1 MATQTLAV
9 WATNL
14 EFDSLL
20 ASVVEAAVRSF
31 HNWAGCAIGG
41 STHPATQIAR
51 KTLAAFAGSPT
62 STILGSVEKT
72 DAQTAA
78 LINGIS
84 SHVYDYDDTH
94 LATVIHP
101 AGPVASALLAATQ
114 HDTAK
119 VGSVDGKAFI
129 VALVAGIE
137 AACKVGLA
145 VYPDHYDVGWHITG
159 TAGSI
164 GAAVAVAKILNLDVQ
179 AMQWAIGI
187 AATQVTGLREQFG
200 SMTKSFHP
208 GRAAQNGL
216 LAAMLASNGY
226 DSSLASLEAKRG
238 WANVVSASNRLETVL
253 QGLGSTW
260 ETEQNTFKPF
270 PCGIVI
276 HPAID
281 GAIQIHNETQDQ
293 HQNIDAARIQSV
305 HLTVHPL
312 VLELTGKRD
321 PKTGLEA
328 KFSVYHGAAVGLLF
342 GRAGLAQFTD
352 DVATH
357 PTVVHL
363 RDKVDATSDASLR
376 PDEARVR
383 VDFGEG
389 VASEKHVQHAV
400 GSLEAPM
407 TNEQLDAKFVEQC
420 APVLGEDIAK
430 KSSDHCWLLRD
441 VDDVG
446 AFAFMAL
453 S

>member
-1 MATQTLAV
+1 MATKTLAA
-9 WATNL
+9 WAVNL
-14 EFDSLL
+14 DFDTLP
-20 ASVVEAAVRSF
+20 ASVVEAVVRSF
-31 HNWAGCAIGG
+31 HNWAGCAVGG
-41 STHPATQIAR
+41 SPHSATTIAR
-51 KTLAAFAGSPT
+51 KTLATFAGSPT
-62 STILGSVEKT
+62 SSMLGSPDKT

-101 AGPVASALLAATQ
+101 AGPVASALLAAAQ
-114 HDTAK
+114 MQN
-119 VGSVDGKAFI
+119 VGPVSGKDFI

-137 AACKVGLA
+137 AVCKVGLA

-164 GAAVAVAKILNLDVQ
+164 GAAVAVAKLLKLDVQ
-179 AMQWAIGI
+179 PMQWAIGI
-187 AATQVTGLREQFG
+187 ASTQVTGLREQFG

-238 WANVVSASNRLETVL
+238 WASVVGASHKLETVL
-253 QGLGSTW
+253 QRLGHTW

-281 GAIQIHNETQDQ
+281 GAIQIHKETNNQDL
-293 HQNIDAARIQSV
+293 DAARIESV
-305 HLTVHPL
+305 QLTVHPL
-312 VLELTGKRD
+312 VLELTGKRN
-321 PKTGLEA
+321 PRTGLEA

-352 DVATH
+352 EVAAH

-363 RDKVDATSDASLR
+363 RDKVDASPDASLR
-376 PDEARVR
+376 SDEARVR
-383 VDFGEG
+383 VDFGSG
-389 VASEKHVQHAV
+389 AVSEKHVRHAV
-400 GSLEAPM
+400 GSLGVPM
-407 TNEQLDAKFVEQC
+407 TNEQLEAKFVEQC
-420 APVLGEDIAK
+420 APVLGDEGARNA
-430 KSSDHCWLLRD
+430 SRVCWGLKD
-441 VDDVG
+441 AQDVG
-446 AFAFMAL
+446 VIAEAL
-453 S
+453 H

>member
-1 MATQTLAV
+1 MATKTLAV
-9 WATNL
+9 WAINL
-14 EFDSLL
+14 DFDSLP
-20 ASVVEAAVRSF
+20 ASVVEAAARSF
-31 HNWAGCAIGG
+31 HNWAGCAVGG
-41 STHPATQIAR
+41 SAHPATAIAR
-51 KTLAAFAGSPT
+51 KTLATFAGSPT
-62 STILGSVEKT
+62 SSMLGSPDKT

-78 LINGIS
+78 LVNGIS

-101 AGPVASALLAATQ
+101 AGPVASALLAAAQ
-114 HDTAK
+114 MQNVAPVSGED
-119 VGSVDGKAFI
+119 FI
-129 VALVAGIE
+129 VGLVAGIE

-145 VYPDHYDVGWHITG
+145 VYPDHYDAGWHITG

-164 GAAVAVAKILNLDVQ
+164 GAAVAVAKLLKLDVQ
-179 AMQWAIGI
+179 PMQWAIGI

-238 WANVVSASNRLETVL
+238 WASVVSASHKLETVL
-253 QGLGSTW
+253 HALGHTW

-281 GAIQIHNETQDQ
+281 GAIQIHNETKHQDLDAV
-293 HQNIDAARIQSV
+293 NIHSV
-305 HLTVHPL
+305 QLSVHPL
-312 VLELTGKRD
+312 VLELTGKRN
-321 PKTGLEA
+321 PRTGLEA

-342 GRAGLAQFTD
+342 GRAGLAQFAD

-363 RDKVDATSDASLR
+363 RDKVRATPDASLR
-376 PDEARVR
+376 SDEARVR
-383 VDFGEG
+383 VDFGSG
-389 VASEKHVQHAV
+389 AVSEKHVRHAV
-400 GSLEAPM
+400 GSLEVPM
-407 TNEQLDAKFVEQC
+407 TNEQLEAKFVEQC
-420 APVLGEDIAK
+420 APVLGDEGARNA
-430 KSSDHCWLLRD
+430 SRVCWSLKD
-441 VDDVG
+441 ANDVG
-446 AFAFMAL
+446 VIAEAL
-453 S
+453 H

>member
-1 MATQTLAV
+1 M
-9 WATNL
+9 
-14 EFDSLL
+14 
-20 ASVVEAAVRSF
+20 
-31 HNWAGCAIGG
+31 
-41 STHPATQIAR
+41 
-51 KTLAAFAGSPT
+51 
-62 STILGSVEKT
+62 
-72 DAQTAA
+72 
-78 LINGIS
+78 
-84 SHVYDYDDTH
+84 
-94 LATVIHP
+94 
-101 AGPVASALLAATQ
+101 
-114 HDTAK
+114 
-119 VGSVDGKAFI
+119 
-129 VALVAGIE
+129 
-137 AACKVGLA
+137 
-145 VYPDHYDVGWHITG
+145 
-159 TAGSI
+159 
-164 GAAVAVAKILNLDVQ
+164 
-179 AMQWAIGI
+179 
-187 AATQVTGLREQFG
+187 
-200 SMTKSFHP
+200 
-208 GRAAQNGL
+208 
-216 LAAMLASNGY
+216 
-226 DSSLASLEAKRG
+226 
-238 WANVVSASNRLETVL
+238 
-253 QGLGSTW
+253 
-260 ETEQNTFKPF
+260 
-270 PCGIVI
+270 
-276 HPAID
+276 
-281 GAIQIHNETQDQ
+281 
-293 HQNIDAARIQSV
+293 QSV

-312 VLELTGKRD
+312 VLELTGKRN

-430 KSSDHCWLLRD
+430 KSSDHCWRLRD